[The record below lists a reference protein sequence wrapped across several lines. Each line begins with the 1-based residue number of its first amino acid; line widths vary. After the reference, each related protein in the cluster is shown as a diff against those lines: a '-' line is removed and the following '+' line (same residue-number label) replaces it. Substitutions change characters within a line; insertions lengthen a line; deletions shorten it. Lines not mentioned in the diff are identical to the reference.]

1 MSQIGMSYFPL
12 ALGSPM
18 VEQNAPVNFGD
29 WLKATRQKKGM
40 SLRALAAA
48 AGVSHV
54 SVDKAERGGGVRDST
69 LELLVGAL
77 AGPDASPEEA
87 QELLLEA
94 RRVRAGLTE
103 IVREPTDDPD
113 FWDAYE
119 GAPQEDREIAKQ
131 LLQRARDRE
140 RARTIGGKIAE

>member
-40 SLRALAAA
+40 SLRALAEA